1 MLKDATNQVREESDN
16 LYAVDKQVEEAID
29 LLGEWIQE
37 TNDFKL
43 AQELAEA
50 MEKERESQRRLEII
64 QGESAALK
72 LAVEEKRRIKAEAD
86 AKTAREREDAEFAKR
101 IAEEEEKFYYDAK
114 RQYEEDEKLCKEMQD
129 TVTPL
134 RPTREEKEDDNEV
147 HEDDNKAPSRRCFDS
162 DNEDDCKA
170 DCKGDYDM
178 DDTNA
183 FDFVPNQTFQ
193 GTATTSYFDEKE
205 IEEEY
210 EPMPDTSKDRELAMS
225 IARNEYRQDFQKLKQ
240 RQTLALYDAS
250 KSSKDEKLV
259 CQLWDRANAEVDD
272 VQGAVCLTI
281 LLPNVKKLKV
291 NIESDGITV
300 RVVAWRQI
308 LERRLATTDNSQ
320 YVAEFHLDGRNI
332 RIAPKDISYDYKAET
347 GILHVYIEEVC
358 LDTAANK
365 SSSSAAPAASS
376 KDNSTLL
383 PSNAAG
389 NSEKQKRNVKQA
401 IASEIKN
408 SFFRI
413 FNNKNR
419 K

>member
-16 LYAVDKQVEEAID
+16 LIAVDKQVEEAID

-50 MEKERESQRRLEII
+50 MEKEMESQKRLEII

-72 LAVEEKRRIKAEAD
+72 LAVEERRRIKAEAD
-86 AKTAREREDAEFAKR
+86 AKVAREKEDADYAKR
-101 IAEEEEKFYYDAK
+101 IAEEEEKYYHDAK
-114 RQYEEDEKLCKEMQD
+114 RQYEEDEKMCKDLQD
-129 TVTPL
+129 EHNAP
-134 RPTREEKEDDNEV
+134 RYEEKEDDE
-147 HEDDNKAPSRRCFDS
+147 KAPSRRCFDS
-162 DNEDDCKA
+162 DDDDYKA
-170 DCKGDYDM
+170 DSK
-178 DDTNA
+178 DDDAA
-183 FDFVPNQTFQ
+183 FDFVPNQTFA
-193 GTATTSYFDEKE
+193 GTATTSYLEHKE
-205 IEEEY
+205 DGEPDFSAYQEEV
-210 EPMPDTSKDRELAMS
+210 PDTSGDRDLAIS

-240 RQTLALYDAS
+240 RQMLALYDS
-250 KSSKDEKLV
+250 HQSSKDEKLI

-272 VQGAVCLTI
+272 VQGAVCLTL

-332 RIAPKDISYDYKAET
+332 RITPKDISYDYKAET

-358 LDTAANK
+358 LDTGATAK
-365 SSSSAAPAASS
+365 APATGPA

-383 PSNAAG
+383 PSNA
-389 NSEKQKRNVKQA
+389 SEKQKRNIKQT
-401 IASEIKN
+401 IANEIKD